1 MQEPSFL
8 SSKGLESSRFFLYL
22 YGQYTC
28 EMKPIKNMLWNALL
42 MVLKIVLVIAI
53 TLTVGTIT
61 QAAMNAIYYSMTG
74 SPMPYIPQ
82 T

>member
-1 MQEPSFL
+1 
-8 SSKGLESSRFFLYL
+8 
-22 YGQYTC
+22 
-28 EMKPIKNMLWNALL
+28 MKPIKNMLWNALL